1 MRECDMSS
9 SGAPRA
15 RLRGV
20 LARLITI
27 TTTSFAGLYLFLFFT
42 NNESNIF
49 IFMANVFAP
58 AFLVLTLGLTLLAE
72 LLNVIRKRR
81 SALQHRIVR
90 GALIVSFLVPTV
102 VGEVRSHPRREIS
115 GIISG
120 SVFTVLDANLL
131 GPVELDPDF
140 YDQVAR
146 RGPDII
152 TLQELN
158 PTVAERLS
166 ARLGDGYPCKVLDPK
181 PAVFG
186 MGVFSRYPCS
196 KRDSTKFPPAI
207 GIPQIV
213 DIQLP
218 NNKTVGVINVHTIPP
233 HTFIKRSRNDSDLRQ
248 LSHAILERERFV
260 EEMITISRAVSTD
273 AIILTGDFNAT
284 TRNRVYSL
292 VRRMRLFDS
301 FSSGSRM
308 RGGTWPGP
316 QFPLPSWMVRI
327 DFIFHCAGLTSL
339 STETLPSGYGS
350 DHRGL
355 IATLAFIQP
364 H

>member
-1 MRECDMSS
+1 MRERDISS
-9 SGAPRA
+9 SSKPRA
-15 RLRGV
+15 RFWR
-20 LARLITI
+20 RLSRPIAI
-27 TTTSFAGLYLFLFFT
+27 ATTSFAGLYLLLFLT
-42 NNESNIF
+42 NTESNIF
-49 IFMANVFAP
+49 IFVANVFAP
-58 AFLVLTLGLTLLAE
+58 ALLVLAVGLTLLNE
-72 LLNVIRKRR
+72 LLNVVRKIR
-81 SALQHRIVR
+81 SSLQQRLVH

-115 GIISG
+115 GIISE
-120 SVFTVLDANLL
+120 SKFTVLDANLL
-131 GPVELDPDF
+131 GPVDLDPSF
-140 YDQVAR
+140 YDEVAR
-146 RGPDII
+146 RRPDII

-166 ARLGDGYPCKVLDPK
+166 TRLGDDYPCKALDPK

-196 KRDSTKFPPAI
+196 KRDSTHFPPAI

-233 HTFIKRSRNDSDLRQ
+233 HTFIKRTRNDGELRQ
-248 LSHAILERERFV
+248 LSNAILERERFV
-260 EEMITISRAVSTD
+260 EEMITISRTVSTD
-273 AIILTGDFNAT
+273 AVILAGDFNAT
-284 TRNRVYSL
+284 TRNRVYGL
-292 VRRMRLFDS
+292 IRQRRLFDS
-301 FSSGSRM
+301 FSSGSRV

-355 IATLAFIQP
+355 IATLAFIQ
-364 H
+364 